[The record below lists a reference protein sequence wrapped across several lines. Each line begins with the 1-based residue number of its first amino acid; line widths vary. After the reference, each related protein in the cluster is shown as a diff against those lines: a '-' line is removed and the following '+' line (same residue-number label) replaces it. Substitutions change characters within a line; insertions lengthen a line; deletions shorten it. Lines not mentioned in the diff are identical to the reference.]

1 MRLTGR
7 IQYYAAAPRP
17 KHLLAGGQR
26 REQTAAVVVKLTD
39 EPDAE
44 LRFVIPRA
52 VSYGKS

>member
-1 MRLTGR
+1 VRLTGR
-7 IQYYAAAPRP
+7 IQYYAAALRP

-44 LRFVIPRA
+44 PRFVIPRS